1 MLWDWQGETNSD
13 VPLILDH
20 ATRRGLNV
28 VLVARDQVALEQLAE
43 EVRGE
48 GVQAKV
54 VVEDFAKEGAVSR
67 VVEKVTNIISS
78 FAPTQKLL
86 HLIPGCKSGAWGS
99 REQRWCDGR
108 PLHALPGYGAGDP
121 VRVDRNSPGYAG
133 GGGEDDQGQ
142 HHHSCPG
149 VLKIVNLIWHVLKQD
164 TSGNVSTANS

>member
-13 VPLILDH
+13 GTLILDLE
-20 ATRRGLNV
+20 TRRGLNV

-67 VVEKVTNIISS
+67 VVEKVTNIITYLQFCTHPKTPS
-78 FAPTQKLL
+78 F
-86 HLIPGCKSGAWGS
+86 IPGCKSGAWGS

-121 VRVDRNSPGYAG
+121 VRVD
-133 GGGEDDQGQ
+133 QT
-142 HHHSCPG
+142 H
-149 VLKIVNLIWHVLKQD
+149 LD
-164 TSGNVSTANS
+164 T

>member
-1 MLWDWQGETNSD
+1 MLLDWQGGNTD
-13 VPLILDH
+13 WPLISPP

-67 VVEKVTNIISS
+67 VVEKVTNIITYLQFRTHPKTLSLS
-78 FAPTQKLL
+78 
-86 HLIPGCKSGAWGS
+86 GCKSGAGSS

-149 VLKIVNLIWHVLKQD
+149 VLKIVNLIRHVLKQD
-164 TSGNVSTANS
+164 SSGNALTATS